1 MAIKIDAVIIDS
13 EETSRELIASYLETV
28 DDINIIQQFKDI
40 LSAQDYI
47 IENRPPLVI
56 VDITK
61 KTNISLDIISKLT
74 TLVKNI
80 KIIVL
85 SYDTESDIVIKALR
99 AGAREFLV
107 KPLIEKDFVASVKKM
122 KDLILGNINDTT
134 KCKVITTFS
143 NKGGIGKTSIAVN
156 LAMEIANITKEKV
169 ALVDLNMQ
177 MGDITTFLNLDPSF
191 DTSYVINNLDRIDET
206 FLLTTLEQYNKTSLY
221 VLADPPDIEQAEII
235 TSEDITTLINILRNV
250 FSYIVIDTTSSFD
263 AKTITA
269 LDNSDLILLISII
282 NLPSIRN
289 CQRCFD
295 LFKKLGYSKDKI
307 KLIINRYM
315 DADDIKIEDVEEV
328 LDHKV
333 FFKIPNNYYTII
345 NSINKGIPICDAAP
359 NSNICKSFKQL
370 GAMLSDNYNY
380 TNKNQ
385 KPQNQREQ
393 GFKFL
398 NLFHKNKGDN

>member
-1 MAIKIDAVIIDS
+1 MAIKIDTVIIDS

-107 KPLIEKDFVASVKKM
+107 KPLIEKDFVASVQKM

-206 FLLTTLEQYNKTSLY
+206 FLLT
-221 VLADPPDIEQAEII
+221 
-235 TSEDITTLINILRNV
+235 
-250 FSYIVIDTTSSFD
+250 IVIDTTSSFD

>member
-1 MAIKIDAVIIDS
+1 MAIKIDTVIIDS

-99 AGAREFLV
+99 AGAREFLI